1 MLEFL
6 VVAAALVGLV
16 PALRAQWHENRAGFI
31 KALDVRPLLL
41 ASASRP
47 SRSLR

>member
-6 VVAAALVGLV
+6 VVAVALVVLV
-16 PALRAQWHENRAGFI
+16 PVSRAGFI
-31 KALDVRPLLL
+31 KALDVRPIRPLLS

-47 SRSLR
+47 RFGLR